1 MINLNITRKPLIS
14 QIIFMSLYFY
24 YIYNLQKNNC
34 ECIDNETNYLIQ
46 KLYILQL
53 ILMVIITLI
62 KLNKEVYL
70 GLLVINIIVTLYIIK
85 NIYKFVKF
93 MENKRC
99 LCGETM
105 SKTIIKYTNILNII
119 MIFYLFIEIIYQIM
133 VSLNKN
139 IHK

>member
-1 MINLNITRKPLIS
+1 MVNLNITRKPLIS

-93 MENKRC
+93 MEKKRC
-99 LCGETM
+99 MCGETM

-119 MIFYLFIEIIYQIM
+119 MIFYLFIEIIYNIM
-133 VSLNKN
+133 ISLNKN